1 MLIRARE
8 LREYRHL
15 ELCRS
20 QRRSRECVSANYGTG
35 TARRLPVVFPREDLG
50 YSGDIEVRG

>member
-1 MLIRARE
+1 MLIGARE

-20 QRRSRECVSANYGTG
+20 QRRGRECVSAHYGTA
-35 TARRLPVVFPREDLG
+35 TTRRLPAVFPREDLG
-50 YSGDIEVRG
+50 YPGDIEVRG